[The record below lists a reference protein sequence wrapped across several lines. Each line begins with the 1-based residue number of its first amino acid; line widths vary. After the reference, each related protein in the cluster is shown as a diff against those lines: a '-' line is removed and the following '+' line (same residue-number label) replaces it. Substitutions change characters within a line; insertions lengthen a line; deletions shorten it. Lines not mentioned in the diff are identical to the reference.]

1 MLNGLSFLNCDI
13 GTEPA
18 IVTEINDI
26 SVVSQAIQ
34 LSGVYDIVA
43 RVSEESKDDIAKLVK
58 KILVIANI
66 RSNLSM
72 IVSGE
77 EHDMKQMI
85 EVA

>member
-1 MLNGLSFLNCDI
+1 MLNGFRFLNCDI
-13 GTEPA
+13 GTELA

-26 SVVSQAIQ
+26 SVASQALQ
-34 LSGVYDIVA
+34 LSGVYDIVTN
-43 RVSEESKDDIAKLVK
+43 VSEESKDDIAKLVK
-58 KILVIANI
+58 KILLIANI

-77 EHDMKQMI
+77 EHGMKQMI

>member
-1 MLNGLSFLNCDI
+1 MF
-13 GTEPA
+13 
-18 IVTEINDI
+18 
-26 SVVSQAIQ
+26 
-34 LSGVYDIVA
+34 GVYDVVA

-58 KILVIANI
+58 KILLIANI

-77 EHDMKQMI
+77 EHAMKQMI

>member
-1 MLNGLSFLNCDI
+1 MLNGFRFLNCDI
-13 GTEPA
+13 GTELA

-26 SVVSQAIQ
+26 SVASQALQ
-34 LSGVYDIVA
+34 LSGVYDIVTN
-43 RVSEESKDDIAKLVK
+43 VSEESKDDIAKLVK
-58 KILVIANI
+58 KILLIANI

-77 EHDMKQMI
+77 EHAMKQMI